1 MKINDIIVEGR
12 DGKIEDLDNDHQ
24 STSTGMIRMRD
35 KGGYDRTYHLN
46 RIMMATAMADGKSKN
61 AVDMPQSS
69 YIEKYNTA
77 HPYTEEEHNMMHQA
91 FNTVDTEHEE
101 IVKHHKSSEHKDTH
115 KVSPVPAKKK
125 NKYGV

>member
-1 MKINDIIVEGR
+1 MKIKEVIVEGH
-12 DGKIEDLDNDHQ
+12 DGNINELDSDHAA
-24 STSTGMIRMRD
+24 TSNGMIRMRD

-46 RIMMATAMADGKSKN
+46 RIMMATAMADGKSKK

-69 YIEKYNTA
+69 YFEKYNTA

-91 FNTVDTEHEE
+91 FNTVDTEFDVL
-101 IVKHHKSSEHKDTH
+101 VKHHKSAEHKDTH

-125 NKYGV
+125 NRYGV